1 MEMSDKNLVIIAVSV
16 ITLAALFVLGPD
28 SKEIITNAFSGLFGL
43 VTGYVLHNVVRNAT
57 KPDPPKDSLKC
68 D

>member
-43 VTGYVLHNVVRNAT
+43 VTGYVLHDVVHNAT
-57 KPDPPKDSLKC
+57 KPDHPKDSLKC

>member
-43 VTGYVLHNVVRNAT
+43 VTGYVLHDVVRNAT
-57 KPDPPKDSLKC
+57 KPDHPKDSLKC

>member
-1 MEMSDKNLVIIAVSV
+1 V

-43 VTGYVLHNVVRNAT
+43 VTGYVLHDVVRNAT
-57 KPDPPKDSLKC
+57 KHDPPKDSLKC